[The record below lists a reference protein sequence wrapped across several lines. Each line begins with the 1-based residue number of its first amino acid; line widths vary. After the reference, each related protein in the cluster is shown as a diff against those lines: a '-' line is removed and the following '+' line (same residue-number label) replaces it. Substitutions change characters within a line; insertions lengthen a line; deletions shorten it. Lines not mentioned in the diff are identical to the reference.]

1 MPAAPARRCSVPRTG
16 GYGCCKP
23 GSKHRARP
31 GRQGPGT
38 GAHAIPQLRG
48 SQQPLLRITN
58 YAIIAHFLNDFC
70 LSKSFATAHWYF
82 QPTATCS
89 HRPAGASRPGPFP
102 KSGTDGVVEH
112 GSRDPRSGTL
122 PRQLPPV
129 LAPGCV
135 PKGTVPLPRARGA
148 PGGLSQPLHAWAA
161 GCPAQPLPLE
171 QPHFTPLR
179 TWPRQECVSA
189 HPWFPQ
195 PLGCPEAFLALLR
208 HAPGLSARWHFPEHS
223 PEPHTAPRR
232 GHPSHGDAFE
242 EPRRVLDAGR
252 GLLPALVADEEPLTQ
267 QLFGS
272 RRSNKACGGLPGW
285 GRGRERPR
293 EWAPRRP
300 KANPRGS
307 PGVRRGVSPEEGADT
322 GTLSPEESQGRSPE
336 PPGASPRP
344 GAACAPSCRQDQ
356 EFELCRCRAM
366 AWQELRQ
373 ESGGCG
379 LRGEKPRRED
389 GENHQQG

>member
-1 MPAAPARRCSVPRTG
+1 MGAR
-16 GYGCCKP
+16 
-23 GSKHRARP
+23 H
-31 GRQGPGT
+31 
-38 GAHAIPQLRG
+38 GAHTIPQLRG

-58 YAIIAHFLNDFC
+58 YTIIAHFLNDFC

-89 HRPAGASRPGPFP
+89 HRPAGAGASRTGPFP
-102 KSGTDGVVEH
+102 KSGTDWVVEH
-112 GSRDPRSGTL
+112 GSRGPHGGTL

-129 LAPGCV
+129 LASWDPGCV
-135 PKGTVPLPRARGA
+135 PKGTVPLPKALGA
-148 PGGLSQPLHAWAA
+148 PRGLSQPLHAWAA
-161 GCPAQPLPLE
+161 GCPLSLCPCSSPISRLCRRGPGRNAFPLTRGFPSHLAA
-171 QPHFTPLR
+171 
-179 TWPRQECVSA
+179 PRLS
-189 HPWFPQ
+189 W
-195 PLGCPEAFLALLR
+195 
-208 HAPGLSARWHFPEHS
+208 HAPGPSAPWHFPEHS
-223 PEPHTAPRR
+223 PEPHTTPCR

-252 GLLPALVADEEPLTQ
+252 GLLPALVAEEEPLTQ

-293 EWAPRRP
+293 KWAPRRP

-307 PGVRRGVSPEEGADT
+307 LGARSGVSPEEGADT
-322 GTLSPEESQGRSPE
+322 GTLILGESKGRSPE

-344 GAACAPSCRQDQ
+344 GAACAPSCWQDQ
-356 EFELCRCRAM
+356 EFELCRRRAM

-379 LRGEKPRRED
+379 LRDEKPRRE
-389 GENHQQG
+389 GRW